1 MFPDDSAVWAKK
13 KMEALNYGPERKFGA
28 GFVVGWI
35 EKNKIKRSGG
45 GPRKPSFHGRLNDG
59 RIILEGEYVLSESRG
74 GTELLFDKD
83 GGSSPATEGFQP
95 VSSGPSEEIEDMGL
109 GDEGA
114 EGGEDSST
122 DAILGGAEIG
132 QIGDL
137 EASTGV
143 GAPRNTK
150 ISSPSSGMTWGRFF
164 RMT

>member
-1 MFPDDSAVWAKK
+1 VFPDDSAFGAKK

-28 GFVVGWI
+28 RFVVGWI
-35 EKNKIKRSGG
+35 EKNKIKGSGG
-45 GPRKPSFHGRLNDG
+45 SPWKPSFHGRLDDG
-59 RIILEGEYVLSESRG
+59 RIILKGGYVLSESRG

-83 GGSSPATEGFQP
+83 GGSGPATEGFQS
-95 VSSGPSEEIEDMGL
+95 VGSGPGEEIENTGFRN
-109 GDEGA
+109 EGA

-122 DAILGGAEIG
+122 DSILGGAEIG

-150 ISSPSSGMTWGRFF
+150 IASPSSGMTWGRFF

>member
-1 MFPDDSAVWAKK
+1 MFPDDSAVWAEK
-13 KMEALNYGPERKFGA
+13 KMEALDYGPERKFGA

-59 RIILEGEYVLSESRG
+59 RIILEGGYVLSESRG
-74 GTELLFDKD
+74 GTELLFDKE
-83 GGSSPATEGFQP
+83 GGRSTATEGFKS
-95 VSSGPSEEIEDMGL
+95 VGAGTGKEIEDMGL

-114 EGGEDSST
+114 ECGEDSST

-143 GAPRNTK
+143 GAPRDTK
-150 ISSPSSGMTWGRFF
+150 IASPSSGMTWGRFF